1 MEIKVPKNK
10 AGEEAI
16 DVTYTYDINSL
27 LEVTVKI
34 ISTGEIRKQII
45 KGNENDMTPE
55 QIEER
60 MQELSYLKVHPRDQE
75 ENRLLLL
82 KGERL
87 YEEST
92 GRVRDAIDVWLREFE
107 EALNDRSRQNID
119 AARNLLKSRL
129 KQLEE
134 EW

>member
-1 MEIKVPKNK
+1 
-10 AGEEAI
+10 
-16 DVTYTYDINSL
+16 
-27 LEVTVKI
+27 
-34 ISTGEIRKQII
+34 
-45 KGNENDMTPE
+45 MTPE

>member
-1 MEIKVPKNK
+1 
-10 AGEEAI
+10 
-16 DVTYTYDINSL
+16 
-27 LEVTVKI
+27 
-34 ISTGEIRKQII
+34 
-45 KGNENDMTPE
+45 
-55 QIEER
+55 
-60 MQELSYLKVHPRDQE
+60 MQELSYLKLHPRDQD